1 MSSRHNLLLEIGTE
15 EIPAGYIEPALNSL
29 SSLILQRMDDA
40 RIDHGEARVFGTPRR
55 LAVEVAAV
63 AGKQNPLTTE
73 VTGPPER
80 IAFDKDNRPTL
91 AAEKFADK
99 IGIPVTG
106 LKVKDTPKGRYLYAK
121 KTERGLATRTILKDF
136 LPDVILSIPFPKT
149 MKWADLTIEF
159 ARPIHSIL
167 AMLGDKTVSFSLG
180 NIKAGRY
187 TFGHSFV
194 KPGRIKLSS
203 ADDYIETLRLADVLV
218 DLEDRKKH
226 VENQI
231 KNAAN
236 SLGGCVLTDE
246 ELVDIVTNL
255 VEYPA
260 VAAGGFDREFL
271 ELPREILITAM
282 REHQKY
288 FAVIDKENN
297 LMPNFIAV
305 NNTPARDMSLVAR
318 GHERVLRARLKD
330 AQFFYRSDLKKPF
343 EDMVEKLKGVLFQAK
358 LGSVYDKVLRVQKL
372 VEYLSGVVNFDSN
385 LKEKALRAAYLCKA
399 DLVSQVVIEFPKLQ
413 GVIGRVYAAVCGES
427 DLVASAIEEYYRPV
441 CSGGRLPGTEIGAV
455 LGIADKIDSI
465 CGCFITGLIPTGT
478 SDPYALRRQG
488 IGIVQIMLD
497 KGFSFSLSSLISKGL
512 EAFADKGNTEI
523 KEKEVMIY
531 NFLKN
536 RIANLLSE
544 ESFSKDVTAAVI
556 AVSIENIPDVWNRA
570 RALENLKKQPGFEQL
585 ATVFKRVVNIT
596 KKAGHFQAEEV
607 DENLFQDECEPSL
620 FASYNEVK
628 NKVSGSLDKGSFD
641 QALLYIA
648 SLSDPVDVFFEGVMV
663 MAEDVKIRN
672 NRLSLLKHI
681 ADLFGL
687 FADFSKIS
695 TSAVSI

>member
-29 SSLILQRMDDA
+29 SSLILQRMDDT
-40 RIDHGEARVFGTPRR
+40 RIDHGEARIFGTPRR

-512 EAFADKGNTEI
+512 EAFADKDDTEI

-628 NKVSGSLDKGSFD
+628 NKVSDSLDKGSFD

-648 SLSDPVDVFFEGVMV
+648 SLSDSVDVFFEGVMV

>member
-455 LGIADKIDSI
+455 LGIADKVDSI

>member
-455 LGIADKIDSI
+455 LGIADKVDSI

-556 AVSIENIPDVWNRA
+556 AVSIDNIPDVWNRA

>member
-29 SSLILQRMDDA
+29 SSLILQRMDDT
-40 RIDHGEARVFGTPRR
+40 RIDHGEARIFGTPRR

-556 AVSIENIPDVWNRA
+556 AVSIDNIPDVWNRA

-628 NKVSGSLDKGSFD
+628 NKVSDSLDKGSFD

-648 SLSDPVDVFFEGVMV
+648 SLSDSVDVFFEGVMV

>member
-29 SSLILQRMDDA
+29 SSLILQRMDDT
-40 RIDHGEARVFGTPRR
+40 RIDHGEARIFGTPRR

-512 EAFADKGNTEI
+512 EAFADKDDTEI
-523 KEKEVMIY
+523 KEKEVVIY

-628 NKVSGSLDKGSFD
+628 NKVSDSLDKGSFD

-687 FADFSKIS
+687 FADFSKVS
-695 TSAVSI
+695 TSAVSL